1 MSKILVADDTK
12 NIRMM
17 ITTFFEIQGDEV
29 IEATNG
35 KEAMDI
41 FQNQQFHIAFL
52 DIKMPEISGTE
63 VLRRIRAKGINTP
76 VVIMTA
82 FATVKNAVE
91 CTKLGAVAYLQKPFT
106 TDRLKTTLNEFTSL
120 KCQNNDIKSLVNQA
134 KEELSHGNLEDSLKD
149 LKYILSKDPNNGE
162 VYFLLA
168 KVYEGY
174 GLIDESNRFK
184 EVSKIFNYGKP

>member
-1 MSKILVADDTK
+1 MSRILVADDTK

-41 FQNQQFHIAFL
+41 FQNQQFDIAFL

-106 TDRLKTTLNEFTSL
+106 TDRLKTTLNEFTNL
-120 KCQNNDIKSLVNQA
+120 KCENNDIKGLVNQA
-134 KEELSHGNLEDSLKD
+134 KEELSHGNLEDSLKG

-174 GLIDESNRFK
+174 GLIEESNRFK
-184 EVSKIFNYGKP
+184 EVSKLFNYGK

>member
-1 MSKILVADDTK
+1 MSRILVVDDTK

-41 FQNQQFHIAFL
+41 FQNQQFDIAFL

-120 KCQNNDIKSLVNQA
+120 KCENNDIKGLVNQA

-174 GLIDESNRFK
+174 GLIEESNRFK
-184 EVSKIFNYGKP
+184 EVSKLFNYGK

>member
-1 MSKILVADDTK
+1 MSRILVADDTK

-41 FQNQQFHIAFL
+41 FQNQQFDIAFL

-120 KCQNNDIKSLVNQA
+120 KCENNDIKGLVNQA

-162 VYFLLA
+162 VYFLLG

-174 GLIDESNRFK
+174 GLIEESNRFK
-184 EVSKIFNYGKP
+184 EVSKLFNYGK

>member
-1 MSKILVADDTK
+1 MSRILVADDTK

-41 FQNQQFHIAFL
+41 FQNQQFDIAFL

-120 KCQNNDIKSLVNQA
+120 KCENDDINDLVNQA

-174 GLIDESNRFK
+174 GLVEESNRFK
-184 EVSKIFNYGKP
+184 EVSKLFSYGK

>member
-1 MSKILVADDTK
+1 MPRILVADDTK

-41 FQNQQFHIAFL
+41 FQNQQFDIAFL

-120 KCQNNDIKSLVNQA
+120 KCENNDIKGLVNQA

-174 GLIDESNRFK
+174 GLIEESNRFK
-184 EVSKIFNYGKP
+184 EVSKLFNYGK